1 MYCTLSDQVARKNSH
16 AGLTNNQLKVC
27 VSGAIP
33 GRGGRARLVVG
44 DVTRLLLVPLTPPH
58 TLPAQVRG
66 VAILHKSHPLFSIR
80 TVRQ

>member
-1 MYCTLSDQVARKNSH
+1 M
-16 AGLTNNQLKVC
+16 C

-66 VAILHKSHPLFSIR
+66 VAILHTSHPLFSLSTSMTGYVEGMDDILDSR
-80 TVRQ
+80 NGTPG